1 MTDEAPDNDVAAST
15 SIKVPVT
22 ANTGAILAVGLD
34 LQEGKDIPKKQ
45 VRSWALWDWAT
56 QPFNSVLLTFVFV
69 PLYLIAPPFLPADVA
84 TLPVTDPAYV
94 AGIANLSS
102 MFGLA
107 VALAGVAIA
116 LLAPVLGQR
125 ADASGRRKFWLAI
138 WTGLLVLSMLA
149 LFFVQGQPSFFIL
162 GISLMAVGSVFSE
175 IAGVNYNA
183 MLVQVSTPRTVGR
196 VSGLGWGLGYIG
208 GILALILIAV
218 ADRGFGWFG
227 ISGDN
232 GLIYRII
239 AVGCA
244 VWTIIFSLP
253 IFLNVPEVPPSAKRE
268 KVSFFGSYAVLVKDI
283 VRLFKTS
290 RHTFWFL
297 VASAV
302 YRDGLAGVFT
312 FGAILATGTFLF
324 DSTELL
330 IFGIVANLVAGL
342 STILSGRFDDKFG
355 PRAVVLTALI
365 GLVVAGLA
373 VFFFHDSGKIAF
385 WIGGLLLTVFVGP
398 AQAASRSLLARVT
411 PAGRESEIFGL
422 WATTGRAASFISPSL
437 FALFVAIAGVQYW
450 GILGIVLVLAVGLVL
465 MLLVKLPDLRPA
477 EPEAVPGS
485 IG

>member
-1 MTDEAPDNDVAAST
+1 MTDEAPQTVGEDDGPRS
-15 SIKVPVT
+15 SRRVPVM
-22 ANTGAILAVGLD
+22 ANTGAIAAVGLD
-34 LQEGKDIPKKQ
+34 LQGGAPIPRRQ
-45 VRSWALWDWAT
+45 VRSWAMWDWAT

-69 PLYLIAPPFLPADVA
+69 PLYLINTPFLRPEIAS
-84 TLPVTDPAYV
+84 LPPEDAAFT

-102 MFGLA
+102 QFGVA

-116 LLAPVLGQR
+116 VLAPVLGQR

-138 WTGLLVLSMLA
+138 WTGLLVLTMAS
-149 LFFVQGQPSFFIL
+149 LFFVQGQPSFFVL

-183 MLVQVSTPRTVGR
+183 MLIQVSTKSTVGR

-208 GILALILIAV
+208 GIIALILIAV

-244 VWTIIFSLP
+244 VWTVIFSLP
-253 IFLNVPEVPPSAKRE
+253 IFLNVPEVPSTVTRAR
-268 KVSFFGSYAVLVKDI
+268 VSFFRSYVILSKDI
-283 VRLFKTS
+283 ARLYKES
-290 RHTFWFL
+290 RPTFWFL

-324 DSTELL
+324 TSTELL
-330 IFGIVANLVAGL
+330 IFGIVANLTAGL
-342 STILSGRFDDKFG
+342 STILSGRFDDIFG
-355 PRAVVLTALI
+355 PRSVVIAALI
-365 GLVVAGLA
+365 GLVGAGLG
-373 VFFFHDSGKIAF
+373 VFLFHDSGKIAF
-385 WIGGLLLTVFVGP
+385 WIGGLLLTIFVGP

-422 WATTGRAASFISPSL
+422 WATTGRAASFISPAL
-437 FALFVAIAGVQYW
+437 FALFVAVAGVQYW
-450 GILGIVLVLAVGLVL
+450 GILGVVLVVAVGLVL
-465 MLLVKLPDLRPA
+465 MLLVKLPKHVR
-477 EPEAVPGS
+477 VQ
-485 IG
+485 